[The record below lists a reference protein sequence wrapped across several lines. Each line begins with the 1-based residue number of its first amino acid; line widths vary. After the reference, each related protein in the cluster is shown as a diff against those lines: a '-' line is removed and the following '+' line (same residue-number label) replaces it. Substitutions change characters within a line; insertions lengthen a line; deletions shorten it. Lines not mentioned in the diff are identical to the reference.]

1 MWANE
6 FLSSTGRRGN
16 LLLTT
21 RNSVDGAGKETP
33 VAKLEILFEGEESM
47 EIYCME
53 EKEKEQL
60 LRLIETASLN
70 DAIDYTLYYILQ
82 EEAQGYFAGDRTLE
96 ETVHRMQR
104 RAVLYVT
111 ERM

>member
-6 FLSSTGRRGN
+6 FLSSTGRKGN

-33 VAKLEILFEGEESM
+33 VAKMEILFEGEESM

-53 EKEKEQL
+53 EEEKEH
-60 LRLIETASLN
+60 
-70 DAIDYTLYYILQ
+70 
-82 EEAQGYFAGDRTLE
+82 FAGKGRLRNPE
-96 ETVHRMQR
+96 APEKS
-104 RAVLYVT
+104 
-111 ERM
+111 

>member
-6 FLSSTGRRGN
+6 FLSSTGRKGN

-33 VAKLEILFEGEESM
+33 VAKLEIH
-47 EIYCME
+47 CME
-53 EKEKEQL
+53 EEEKEQL